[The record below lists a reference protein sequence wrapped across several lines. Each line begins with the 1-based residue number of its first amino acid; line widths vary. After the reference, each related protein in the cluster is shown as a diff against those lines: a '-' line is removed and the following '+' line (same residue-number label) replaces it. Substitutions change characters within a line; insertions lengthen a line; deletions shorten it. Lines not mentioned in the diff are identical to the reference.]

1 LKRTR
6 DVIGLPVLCLQT
18 GKQFGNVKDLL
29 FSDDWQVE
37 VVLLENRHWFSEATC
52 ILWKDIIA
60 LGDDAITVDNE
71 EAFSLLNDSYQAYT
85 SFVNGN
91 RKVKGMPVVTMNG
104 QHLGIVDDVYL
115 DPIVGKKVLGYELTD
130 GFISDLKEGRKWL
143 PLPDSVTMGEDA
155 IIVPV
160 HCNESLAEMAKS
172 NEE

>member
-1 LKRTR
+1 MKRVR

-18 GKQFGNVKDLL
+18 GKQFGTVKDIL
-29 FSDDWQVE
+29 FGDDWQVE
-37 VVLLENRHWFSEATC
+37 VVLLENRYWFSEVTC
-52 ILWKDIIA
+52 IFWKDVIA
-60 LGDDAITVDNE
+60 LGDDAITVNNE
-71 EAFSLLNDSYQAYT
+71 EAISHFNDSYQTYT
-85 SFVNGN
+85 SFVSGN

-115 DPIVGKKVLGYELTD
+115 EPRMGKKVVGYELTE
-130 GFISDLKEGRKWL
+130 GFITDLKEGRKWL

-160 HCNESLAEMAKS
+160 HCIESLAEMVKS